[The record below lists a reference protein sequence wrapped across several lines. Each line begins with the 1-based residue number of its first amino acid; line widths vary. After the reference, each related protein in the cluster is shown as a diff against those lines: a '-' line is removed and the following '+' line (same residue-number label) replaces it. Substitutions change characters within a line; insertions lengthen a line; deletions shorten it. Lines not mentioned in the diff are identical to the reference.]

1 MNKYRKKPIVIEAIQ
16 LQNNYNSIKKCVEFM
31 GQHVS
36 ESYMSK
42 IKFEEYVEIV
52 KNNGMKIQTLEGEIT
67 ASINDYIIKGVKGEF
82 YPCKPDIFEQ
92 TYEKIM
98 EKRIIPFDIEK
109 AKNGAEVINMIG
121 EKIKIIYYDV
131 KSCYPIVGLR
141 FDKTT
146 GTEILNTYTKEGKY
160 IELCYSSDQD
170 LQIVEEV
177 STYNEIID
185 EMFERRYKLLCY
197 FADKNLQPVEE
208 VITYDEIFEI
218 IDEITRAVDKN
229 TIRIEKF
236 KAIEFLFKIANYYN
250 KEKINFS

>member
-1 MNKYRKKPIVIEAIQ
+1 MKK
-16 LQNNYNSIKKCVEFM
+16 
-31 GQHVS
+31 
-36 ESYMSK
+36 
-42 IKFEEYVEIV
+42 
-52 KNNGMKIQTLEGEIT
+52 
-67 ASINDYIIKGVKGEF
+67 
-82 YPCKPDIFEQ
+82 
-92 TYEKIM
+92 
-98 EKRIIPFDIEK
+98 IIPFDIEK
-109 AKNGAEVINMIG
+109 AKNGAEVINMLG

-141 FDKTT
+141 FDKT

-208 VITYDEIFEI
+208 VITYDEI
-218 IDEITRAVDKN
+218 TRAVDKN
-229 TIRIEKF
+229 IYDYTEKLLIS
-236 KAIEFLFKIANYYN
+236 KMEQQKKKIQDQ
-250 KEKINFS
+250 

>member
-1 MNKYRKKPIVIEAIQ
+1 MKK
-16 LQNNYNSIKKCVEFM
+16 
-31 GQHVS
+31 
-36 ESYMSK
+36 
-42 IKFEEYVEIV
+42 
-52 KNNGMKIQTLEGEIT
+52 
-67 ASINDYIIKGVKGEF
+67 
-82 YPCKPDIFEQ
+82 
-92 TYEKIM
+92 
-98 EKRIIPFDIEK
+98 IIPFDIEK
-109 AKNGAEVINMIG
+109 AKNGAEVINIID

-146 GTEILNTYTKEGKY
+146 GTEIVNTYTKEGKY
-160 IELCYSSDQD
+160 IDSFYSSDKD

-177 STYNEIID
+177 STWDEIID

-197 FADKNLQPVEE
+197 FADKNLQPVEK
-208 VITYDEIFEI
+208 VSTYDEIFEI

-250 KEKINFS
+250 KEKINWESVDQKKYYICYDEHSKNYDLLATSKYHSLNPVFIDRVSLIKVLDNPIFKIVLDSIFLNDD

>member
-1 MNKYRKKPIVIEAIQ
+1 MKK
-16 LQNNYNSIKKCVEFM
+16 
-31 GQHVS
+31 
-36 ESYMSK
+36 
-42 IKFEEYVEIV
+42 
-52 KNNGMKIQTLEGEIT
+52 
-67 ASINDYIIKGVKGEF
+67 
-82 YPCKPDIFEQ
+82 
-92 TYEKIM
+92 
-98 EKRIIPFDIEK
+98 IIPFDIEK

-146 GTEILNTYTKEGKY
+146 GTEIVNTYTKEGKY

-170 LQIVEEV
+170 LQI
-177 STYNEIID
+177 
-185 EMFERRYKLLCY
+185 
-197 FADKNLQPVEE
+197 VEE

-250 KEKINFS
+250 KEKINWGCINQIKYYIYYDERSKNYNIDATSKYHSLNPVFIDRVCVLKVLNNPVFKIVLDSIFLNDD

>member
-1 MNKYRKKPIVIEAIQ
+1 MKK
-16 LQNNYNSIKKCVEFM
+16 
-31 GQHVS
+31 
-36 ESYMSK
+36 
-42 IKFEEYVEIV
+42 
-52 KNNGMKIQTLEGEIT
+52 
-67 ASINDYIIKGVKGEF
+67 
-82 YPCKPDIFEQ
+82 
-92 TYEKIM
+92 
-98 EKRIIPFDIEK
+98 IIPFDIEK
-109 AKNGAEVINMIG
+109 AKNGAEVINMLG

-229 TIRIEKF
+229 IYDYTEKLLISKMEQQKKKNIRIAYCEESKRLVVQEKSDFNNKWLCLHNETEEEDYKDVLTFIREELLKNNPICITLSSETIYLDDKYF
-236 KAIEFLFKIANYYN
+236 K
-250 KEKINFS
+250 

>member
-1 MNKYRKKPIVIEAIQ
+1 MKK
-16 LQNNYNSIKKCVEFM
+16 
-31 GQHVS
+31 
-36 ESYMSK
+36 
-42 IKFEEYVEIV
+42 
-52 KNNGMKIQTLEGEIT
+52 
-67 ASINDYIIKGVKGEF
+67 
-82 YPCKPDIFEQ
+82 
-92 TYEKIM
+92 
-98 EKRIIPFDIEK
+98 IIPFDIEK
-109 AKNGAEVINMIG
+109 AKNGAEVINIIG

-197 FADKNLQPVEE
+197 FANKNLQPVEE
-208 VITYDEIFEI
+208 VITYEKIIEEI
-218 IDEITRAVDKN
+218 IKAINKN
-229 TIRIEKF
+229 TNKIEKF
-236 KAIEFLFKIANYYN
+236 KAIELLFKIANYYN
-250 KEKINFS
+250 KEKINWESVDQKKYYICYDEHSKNYDLLATSRYHSLNPIFVNKISLTKVLYNPVFKIVLDSIFLNDD